1 MRVVGMVGYIETV
14 KGLRTLTTLWAQTL
28 SDSFKRRFYKN
39 WYKSKKK
46 AFTKYAD
53 KLQTEKVAD

>member
-28 SDSFKRRFYKN
+28 SDSFKRQFYKN
-39 WYKSKKK
+39 WYRSKKK
-46 AFTKYAD
+46 AFTKYSE
-53 KLQTEKVAD
+53 KL